1 MSDDASK
8 KTMRELIEEAERRG
22 IASAEWMDRA
32 ALVRALSEADRP
44 SLGPLARARRFLGAV
59 TGAVRSV
66 MDPVRPSSELVDRT
80 RRSSAAPEPASFV
93 APASVPEAAIA
104 EEGTDAPIEASVP
117 VAESAPPAATAPA
130 PTVVETVP
138 SSAPTLEPSST
149 GLRVIA
155 RDGRS
160 WLVWRAPSARLEAV
174 GKPASE
180 LTLRLVSI
188 GCAIG
193 ELDADVVVQTEDH
206 AVDSL
211 EGARELPA
219 NDLRQRRV
227 AAIGVGR
234 GEGFV
239 ALAHAR
245 IA

>member
-1 MSDDASK
+1 MSDDRTK
-8 KTMRELIEEAERRG
+8 KSMRELIEEAERRG

-32 ALVRALSEADRP
+32 ALIRALAEADRRSP
-44 SLGPLARARRFLGAV
+44 GLSPLARARRFLGAV

-66 MDPVRPSSELVDRT
+66 MDPAR
-80 RRSSAAPEPASFV
+80 
-93 APASVPEAAIA
+93 
-104 EEGTDAPIEASVP
+104 P
-117 VAESAPPAATAPA
+117 VAEVDRSRRPSAPVEPVVHPSPAESTTTAVVETTAAVASAVPPAAPDLSAIEEAPA
-130 PTVVETVP
+130 PR
-138 SSAPTLEPSST
+138 LEPTTT

-155 RDGRS
+155 KDGRS

-193 ELDADVVVQTEDH
+193 ELDADVIVSTEDH
-206 AVDSL
+206 AIGGL